1 MVNYRNGRINEE
13 IKKEVSNT
21 IQNKIKDPRLS
32 AMVSVTKVDTTKDL
46 SYTKIYVSIFG
57 SEIAK
62 KESIQALK
70 SSTGLMRKEIGAH
83 VKLRHV
89 PQVIIELDETIERA
103 IHLEGIFHQIK
114 AKEKLD
120 EENISEEV
128 STEKDGSKEVSREEV
143 STDKDNNDN

>member
-21 IQNKIKDPRLS
+21 IQNKIKDPRKS

-57 SEIAK
+57 SEESK
-62 KESIQALK
+62 KETLQALK

-89 PQVIIELDETIERA
+89 PQVLIEVDETIERA

-120 EENISEEV
+120 EENNVENINDEDINEEN
-128 STEKDGSKEVSREEV
+128 G
-143 STDKDNNDN
+143 NDEDSDEN

>member
-1 MVNYRNGRINEE
+1 MVSYRNGRINEE
-13 IKKEVSNT
+13 IKKDVSNT

-57 SEIAK
+57 NELAK
-62 KESIQALK
+62 KETIQALK

-89 PQVIIELDETIERA
+89 PQVIIEVDETIERA
-103 IHLEGIFHQIK
+103 IHLETIFHQIK
-114 AKEKLD
+114 DKEKNEQEKNQED
-120 EENISEEV
+120 ITEENSNE
-128 STEKDGSKEVSREEV
+128 D
-143 STDKDNNDN
+143 

>member
-21 IQNKIKDPRLS
+21 IQNKIKDPRKS

-57 SEIAK
+57 SEDSK
-62 KESIQALK
+62 KETIQALK

-89 PQVIIELDETIERA
+89 PQVIIEVDETIERA

-114 AKEKLD
+114 EKEKID
-120 EENISEEV
+120 EENSGDNISEEDIDDKD
-128 STEKDGSKEVSREEV
+128 SHDDGSNE
-143 STDKDNNDN
+143 N

>member
-46 SYTKIYVSIFG
+46 SFTKIYVSIFG
-57 SEIAK
+57 NELSK
-62 KESIQALK
+62 KETMQALK

-89 PQVIIELDETIERA
+89 PQVIIEIDETIERA

-114 AKEKLD
+114 KQGK
-120 EENISEEV
+120 SEEDI
-128 STEKDGSKEVSREEV
+128 EEEDIDEYEDEVEDSNEE
-143 STDKDNNDN
+143 DNNED

>member
-57 SEIAK
+57 NEITK
-62 KESIQALK
+62 KETIQALK

-89 PQVIIELDETIERA
+89 PQVIIEVDETIERA

-120 EENISEEV
+120 EKNNEGNISEEDIDENK
-128 STEKDGSKEVSREEV
+128 SESDS
-143 STDKDNNDN
+143 DDN

>member
-21 IQNKIKDPRLS
+21 IQNKIKDPRKS

-57 SEIAK
+57 SEISK
-62 KESIQALK
+62 KETIEALK
-70 SSTGLMRKEIGAH
+70 NSTGLIRKEIGAH

-89 PQVIIELDETIERA
+89 PQVIIEVDETIERA

-114 AKEKLD
+114 VKEKHD
-120 EENISEEV
+120 EKNSGANV
-128 STEKDGSKEVSREEV
+128 SGEDSIEDGSDE
-143 STDKDNNDN
+143 D

>member
-21 IQNKIKDPRLS
+21 IQNKIKDPRKS

-46 SYTKIYVSIFG
+46 TYTKVYVSIFG
-57 SEIAK
+57 SESSK
-62 KESIQALK
+62 KETLEALK

-89 PQVIIELDETIERA
+89 PQVIIEVDETIERA

-120 EENISEEV
+120 EENHVEDINDEDDEDIKEEN
-128 STEKDGSKEVSREEV
+128 G
-143 STDKDNNDN
+143 NDEDSNEN

>member
-21 IQNKIKDPRLS
+21 IQNKIKDPRKS

-57 SEIAK
+57 SEASK
-62 KESIQALK
+62 KETIEALK

-89 PQVIIELDETIERA
+89 PQVIIEVDETIERA

-114 AKEKLD
+114 VKEKID
-120 EENISEEV
+120 EENNLDDIDDEDIDEEE
-128 STEKDGSKEVSREEV
+128 S
-143 STDKDNNDN
+143 NDEDSNED

>member
-21 IQNKIKDPRLS
+21 IQNKIKDPRKS

-57 SEIAK
+57 SEISK
-62 KESIQALK
+62 KETIEALK

-89 PQVIIELDETIERA
+89 PQVIIEVDETIERA

-114 AKEKLD
+114 EKEKID
-120 EENISEEV
+120 GENSEAHISVEDSNE
-128 STEKDGSKEVSREEV
+128 D
-143 STDKDNNDN
+143 

>member
-1 MVNYRNGRINEE
+1 MVSYRNGRINEE
-13 IKKEVSNT
+13 IKKDVSNT

-57 SEIAK
+57 NEIEK
-62 KESIQALK
+62 KETIQALK
-70 SSTGLMRKEIGAH
+70 SSTGLIRKEIGMH

-103 IHLEGIFHQIK
+103 IHLENIFHQIK
-114 AKEKLD
+114 AK
-120 EENISEEV
+120 
-128 STEKDGSKEVSREEV
+128 
-143 STDKDNNDN
+143 DKDENEKKIEEETKIEDEIKSED

>member
-21 IQNKIKDPRLS
+21 IQNKIKDPRKS

-46 SYTKIYVSIFG
+46 TYTKVYVSIFG
-57 SEIAK
+57 SEASK
-62 KESIQALK
+62 KETIQALK

-89 PQVIIELDETIERA
+89 PQVIIEVDETIERA
-103 IHLEGIFHQIK
+103 IHLESIFHQIK
-114 AKEKLD
+114 AKEKID
-120 EENISEEV
+120 EDIDDEDMNEEDISNEDSDEN
-128 STEKDGSKEVSREEV
+128 
-143 STDKDNNDN
+143 

>member
-1 MVNYRNGRINEE
+1 MVSYRNGRINEE
-13 IKKEVSNT
+13 IKKDVSNT

-57 SEIAK
+57 SEIEK
-62 KESIQALK
+62 KETIQALK
-70 SSTGLMRKEIGAH
+70 SSTGLIRKEIGMH

-103 IHLEGIFHQIK
+103 IHLENIFHQIK
-114 AKEKLD
+114 AK
-120 EENISEEV
+120 
-128 STEKDGSKEVSREEV
+128 
-143 STDKDNNDN
+143 DKDKKIEEEAKIEDEIKSEDSNED

>member
-1 MVNYRNGRINEE
+1 MVSYRNGRINEE
-13 IKKEVSNT
+13 IKKDVSNT

-57 SEIAK
+57 SEIEK
-62 KESIQALK
+62 KETIQALK
-70 SSTGLMRKEIGAH
+70 SSTGLIRKEIGMH

-103 IHLEGIFHQIK
+103 IHLENIFHQIK
-114 AKEKLD
+114 AK
-120 EENISEEV
+120 
-128 STEKDGSKEVSREEV
+128 
-143 STDKDNNDN
+143 DKDEQEKKIEEETKIEDEIKGED

>member
-21 IQNKIKDPRLS
+21 IQNKIKDPRKS

-46 SYTKIYVSIFG
+46 SYTKIYVSVFG
-57 SEIAK
+57 SEASK
-62 KESIQALK
+62 KETIQALK

-89 PQVIIELDETIERA
+89 PQVIIEVDETIERA

-114 AKEKLD
+114 EKEKVD
-120 EENISEEV
+120 EKNSGDNTSEE
-128 STEKDGSKEVSREEV
+128 DID
-143 STDKDNNDN
+143 DKDSNEN

>member
-21 IQNKIKDPRLS
+21 IQNKIKDPRKS

-57 SEIAK
+57 SEISK
-62 KESIQALK
+62 KETIDALK
-70 SSTGLMRKEIGAH
+70 SSTGLIRKEIGAH

-89 PQVIIELDETIERA
+89 PQVIIEVDETIERA
-103 IHLEGIFHQIK
+103 IHLEGIFNQIK
-114 AKEKLD
+114 AKEKND
-120 EENISEEV
+120 EKNNGANV
-128 STEKDGSKEVSREEV
+128 SGEDIIEDGSDE
-143 STDKDNNDN
+143 D

>member
-21 IQNKIKDPRLS
+21 IQNKIKDPRKS

-46 SYTKIYVSIFG
+46 TYTKIYVSIFG
-57 SEIAK
+57 SEASK
-62 KESIQALK
+62 KETIQALK

-89 PQVIIELDETIERA
+89 PQVIIEVDETIERA
-103 IHLEGIFHQIK
+103 IHLESIFHQIK
-114 AKEKLD
+114 AKEKID
-120 EENISEEV
+120 EENISDEDIDDEDMNEEDI
-128 STEKDGSKEVSREEV
+128 SNEDSDE
-143 STDKDNNDN
+143 N

>member
-1 MVNYRNGRINEE
+1 MVSYRNGRINEE

-57 SEIAK
+57 DKNAK
-62 KESIQALK
+62 KETIQALK
-70 SSTGLMRKEIGAH
+70 SSTGLIRKEIGSH

-89 PQVIIELDETIERA
+89 PQVIIEVDETIERA
-103 IHLEGIFHQIK
+103 IHLETLFHQIK
-114 AKEKLD
+114 EKD
-120 EENISEEV
+120 KNKNEEENKQEDSNE
-128 STEKDGSKEVSREEV
+128 D
-143 STDKDNNDN
+143 